1 MFFKKW
7 SKMGLFGP
15 LLAFLVLFAIF
26 WASFYHVWFMW
37 YIWVPL
43 GLIFSLFW
51 PNMLLKCSISTS
63 KKEITLP
70 SEIWWS
76 SSRNQEMK
84 IGKKWQHH
92 SDHPKR
98 HELNVNVTSSKI
110 LQFFKNMSKH
120 YESMNFLFR
129 FYWKFFSWLSH
140 FEKKHKRFVAIEES
154 KR

>member
-1 MFFKKW
+1 MYREISLEGVFKKW
-7 SKMGLFGP
+7 SKMGLLDLIWPFWFCLASFEP
-15 LLAFLVLFAIF
+15 LSTMFDSCDIFEYLLVSFLAFF
-26 WASFYHVWFMW
+26 
-37 YIWVPL
+37 
-43 GLIFSLFW
+43 GLCT
-51 PNMLLKCSISTS
+51 MLLKCSISTS

-110 LQFFKNMSKH
+110 LQFFKSMSKH
-120 YESMNFLFR
+120 YNFMNFLFR
-129 FYWKFFSWLSH
+129 FY
-140 FEKKHKRFVAIEES
+140 
-154 KR
+154 

>member
-1 MFFKKW
+1 MVKNGPFWTSF
-7 SKMGLFGP
+7 GLFGSVWH
-15 LLAFLVLFAIF
+15 LLSLFPPCLI
-26 WASFYHVWFMW
+26 HVIYLSTSWSH
-37 YIWVPL
+37 
-43 GLIFSLFW
+43 FSLFW
-51 PNMLLKCSISTS
+51 PTMLLKCSISTS

-129 FYWKFFSWLSH
+129 FY
-140 FEKKHKRFVAIEES
+140 
-154 KR
+154 